1 MYIKAHISW
10 SMFSSEARD
19 IGISAWDIPER
30 SVWKSESE
38 LKTFY
43 SNDTMS
49 RDENSS
55 NSELDYLTPLLSNSS
70 MIWIIFNT
78 SEKIA
83 KNWFIL
89 YRILSLNIE
98 LFNKEFQSIILE
110 LMHNNLLLLL
120 VAL

>member
-1 MYIKAHISW
+1 
-10 SMFSSEARD
+10 MFSSEARD

-70 MIWIIFNT
+70 MI
-78 SEKIA
+78 
-83 KNWFIL
+83 
-89 YRILSLNIE
+89 
-98 LFNKEFQSIILE
+98 
-110 LMHNNLLLLL
+110 
-120 VAL
+120 